1 MLLFTMKRRDRHMK
15 CRKCG
20 QETFLPFR
28 CPYCGDQFCSEH
40 RLPENHNCP
49 RMDLARA
56 QKYEDA
62 VVLQGKN
69 SYEYRV
75 TYGQPRRT
83 KGKVYFSHKELKH
96 LAVASLLVI
105 GVGLSYVMFGGIFA
119 LMDWPTLSFF
129 AVVLTLSFLTHEIAH
144 KVTAQKR
151 GLWAEFRLTLWGA
164 VLTLISVISPLL
176 KLISPG
182 AVMISGPAQMDEV
195 AKISLAGP
203 TTNIVFSTVFLGVA
217 FAIGSSPVQVLLFLA
232 ALLNGFIA
240 VFNLIPIGILD
251 GFKIFNWDKT
261 VWALAFVPSA
271 VLTALAYIM
280 VGSYV

>member
-1 MLLFTMKRRDRHMK
+1 MK

-40 RLPENHNCP
+40 RLPENHDCP
-49 RMDLARA
+49 RMELARA
-56 QKYEDA
+56 QRQEDA

-83 KGKVYFSHKELKH
+83 TGKVYFSPKEVKH
-96 LAVASLLVI
+96 LTVASLLVI

-119 LMDWPTLSFF
+119 LDWTTLFF
-129 AVVLTLSFLTHEIAH
+129 AVILTLSFLTHEIAH

-203 TTNIVFSTVFLGVA
+203 TVNIVFSTVFLGAA
-217 FAIGSSPVQVLLFLA
+217 FAIGPSPVRVVLFLA
-232 ALLNGFIA
+232 ALLNSFIA
-240 VFNLIPIGILD
+240 LFNLIPIGILD
-251 GFKIFNWDKT
+251 GFKIFSWDKT
-261 VWALAFVPSA
+261 IWALAFVPSV
-271 VLTALAYIM
+271 VLTAISYIM
-280 VGSYV
+280 IST